1 MTAPTVSPLLLL
13 SGDPFHLLGQ
23 LSTFHSLKLICRL
36 KQILPAHVGRTVSSH
51 AGIPMIAADFELRI
65 IAEAYNCF
73 ENFDVEIYLTFQ
85 RDRDAWMHY
94 QQEANEMIKLG
105 HSVLVTAEVY
115 SHIDGSICVYDP
127 QLTPTD
133 MPFIQ

>member
-1 MTAPTVSPLLLL
+1 
-13 SGDPFHLLGQ
+13 
-23 LSTFHSLKLICRL
+23 
-36 KQILPAHVGRTVSSH
+36 
-51 AGIPMIAADFELRI
+51 MIAADFELRI

-94 QQEANEMIKLG
+94 QQKANEMIKLG
-105 HSVLVTAEVY
+105 YSVLVTAEVY
-115 SHIDGSICVYDP
+115 SHIDGSICLYDP
-127 QLTPTD
+127 LLTPTD